1 MAALTP
7 TLVYRADKAAGGIK
21 EKCFSFTFQSASDT
35 IDLSGYFDTILDVVP
50 RIVSGQDADFQT
62 VHATFSGTTVTLD
75 SLESDG
81 TAADEF
87 TSVLG
92 RIVVTGT
99 DYGVANP

>member
-7 TLVYRADKAAGGIK
+7 TLVYSADKSAGQIK
-21 EKCFSFTFQSASDT
+21 EKCFSFTFESASDT
-35 IDLSGYFDTILDVVP
+35 IALASYFDTILDVTV

-62 VHATFSGTTVTLD
+62 AHATFSGTTVTIA

-99 DYGVANP
+99 DSGI